1 MDKMKQYIAV
11 DIGGTAIK
19 HGLISAEGIILSDGQ
34 AASEAH
40 LGAKPLL
47 ERVAAIVQSYI
58 ETEPVAGIC
67 ISTAGVVDHLT
78 GTIVHANDNIPGYT
92 GTKLKDFFEKRF
104 GIPTAV
110 ENDARAAG
118 LSEAYVG
125 AAKDAS
131 IALCLTIG
139 TGVGG
144 AIIINKEVFHGAG
157 QFAGEVGYMGMYG
170 SDFEHEGSTTALVE
184 AVAKAKGVDV
194 SHLDGVQVFE
204 MAAAAD
210 ADAVAAIQ
218 SLCEKIAYGIANIAY
233 VINPEIVVLSGGVVK
248 QWSIL
253 YPLIRAELD
262 KILVPKMASQIRL
275 EAAVNGNRAG
285 MLGAFWN
292 FMNQYPKS

>member
-1 MDKMKQYIAV
+1 MDKMKQYIAL

-19 HGLISAEGIILSDGQ
+19 HGLISAEGLILTDQ
-34 AASEAH
+34 ETPSEAH
-40 LGAKPLL
+40 LGADQLL
-47 ERVAAIVQSYI
+47 ERVATIIENYI
-58 ETEPVAGIC
+58 EREPVSGIC

-78 GTIVHANDNIPGYT
+78 GTIVHANDNIPGYS
-92 GTKLKDFFEKRF
+92 GTKLKDFFEARF
-104 GIPTAV
+104 GLPTAV

-157 QFAGEVGYMGMYG
+157 HFAGEVGYMGMYG
-170 SDFEHEGSTTALVE
+170 SDFEHEASTTALVQT
-184 AVAKAKGVDV
+184 VATAKDIDAN
-194 SHLDGVQVFE
+194 HLNGIEVFE
-204 MAAAAD
+204 MAAAGD
-210 ADAVAAIQ
+210 EIAVNAIRL
-218 SLCEKIAYGIANIAY
+218 LCEKIAYGIANIAY
-233 VINPEIVVLSGGVVK
+233 IINPEVVVLSGGVVK
-248 QWSIL
+248 QWPIL
-253 YPLIRAELD
+253 YPLIREELD
-262 KILVPKMASQIRL
+262 RILVPKMARQIRL

-292 FMNQYPKS
+292 FMKQYAKR